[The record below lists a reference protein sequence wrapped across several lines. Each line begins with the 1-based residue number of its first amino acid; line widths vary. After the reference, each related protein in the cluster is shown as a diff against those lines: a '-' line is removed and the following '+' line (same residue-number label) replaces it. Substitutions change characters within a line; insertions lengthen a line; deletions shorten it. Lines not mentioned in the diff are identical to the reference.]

1 MRRVQFYKYQE
12 MSSTIPGASM
22 KNSSIHIRRA
32 NSSDVILLSEFGAI
46 TFSDS
51 FAADNRAEDMQAY
64 LAAAF
69 SPEKQAEELADPSSL
84 FLIAEIEGVT
94 AGYARLLEGSYPQSV
109 TGSRPIELVRIYAG
123 KEWIGHGV
131 GAALMEA
138 CLQEAAHR
146 GCDTIWLGVWERNE
160 RALSFYRKWGF
171 YMVGNQAFLLGSDP
185 QTDVV
190 MQRTVVASVL

>member
-1 MRRVQFYKYQE
+1 MRRIQFSKYQA
-12 MSSTIPGASM
+12 MSSTIPGESM
-22 KNSSIHIRRA
+22 KNSSIYIRTA
-32 NSSDVILLSEFGAI
+32 NSSDAILLSEFGAK

-69 SPEKQAEELADPSSL
+69 SPEKQAEEVADPASL

-94 AGYARLLEGSYPQSV
+94 AGYARLLEGSYPEVV

-138 CLQEAAHR
+138 CLQEASQR
-146 GCDTIWLGVWERNE
+146 GCDMIWLGVWERNE
-160 RALSFYRKWGF
+160 RALAFYRKWGF
-171 YMVGNQAFLLGSDP
+171 QAVGKQTFLLGSDL

-190 MQRTVVASVL
+190 MQRVVVASLL

>member
-1 MRRVQFYKYQE
+1 
-12 MSSTIPGASM
+12 M
-22 KNSSIHIRRA
+22 KNSSIHIRTA
-32 NSSDVILLSEFGAI
+32 NSSDVILLSEFGAK

-51 FAADNRAEDMQAY
+51 FASDNRAEDIQAY

-69 SPEKQAEELADPSSL
+69 STDKQAEELADPSSL

-94 AGYARLLEGSYPQSV
+94 AGYARLLKGSYPQVV

-131 GAALMEA
+131 GAALMKA
-138 CLQEAAHR
+138 CLEQAAHK

-160 RALSFYRKWGF
+160 RALSFYQKWGF
-171 YMVGNQAFLLGSDP
+171 YAVGKQTFLLGADL

-190 MQRTVVASVL
+190 MQRAVVVPVL